1 MFKIFP
7 FYKKKPLLTP
17 ADQEQ
22 VVACI
27 REAENRTTGELR
39 VFVESKCSYTDAI
52 DRAWELFA
60 SLGMAATVK
69 RNAVLVYLA
78 IEDRQFAIVG
88 DKEIYEKAGGPA
100 FWEKAA
106 DILRADLKK
115 GEIGNG
121 IAACVNELGNAM
133 ATHFPYDPTIT
144 KNELPD
150 EIVFGK

>member
-1 MFKIFP
+1 MFSLF
-7 FYKKKPLLTP
+7 KKKPLLSPTQ
-17 ADQEQ
+17 QEQ

-27 REAENRTTGELR
+27 RNAENKTTGEVR
-39 VFVESKCSYTDAI
+39 VYVESKCSYVDAM

-60 SLGMAATVK
+60 LLGMAETER

-78 IEDRQFAIVG
+78 IDDHQYAIAG
-88 DKEIYEKAGGPA
+88 DKEIYEKAGGPV
-100 FWEKAA
+100 FWEAA
-106 DILRADLKK
+106 AQHLKDHLK
-115 GEIGNG
+115 RGEIATGLCT
-121 IAACVNELGNAM
+121 CVNELGDAL